1 MVIAVFKEYRKLK
14 GYTQEQLAELS
25 NIDSRTIQKVE
36 NEERLPNLISFA
48 RLVKVLN
55 ISKDDVE
62 KYLQK
67 VSELNNH
74 KYKDNWVNKK
84 RSLERLVI

>member
-62 KYLQK
+62 KYL
-67 VSELNNH
+67 H
-74 KYKDNWVNKK
+74 
-84 RSLERLVI
+84 

>member
-1 MVIAVFKEYRKLK
+1 MVENDIKCNNLFMVIAVFKEYRKLK

-74 KYKDNWVNKK
+74 KYKDN
-84 RSLERLVI
+84 

>member
-74 KYKDNWVNKK
+74 KYKDN
-84 RSLERLVI
+84 